1 MLHRSSPSLRGHMR
15 MASYVAGELIPY
27 AFVWHDP
34 GITPCCKSRREWSV
48 ELHFETNESRRVCVL
63 NRYCVSTADLESFF
77 RAQMPKIVLQHNL
90 PKGDI
95 ATFEISGR
103 GLAYSTR

>member
-15 MASYVAGELIPY
+15 MASYVAGELIPC

-48 ELHFETNESRRVCVL
+48 ELHFETNESRRGCVL
-63 NRYCVSTADLESFF
+63 
-77 RAQMPKIVLQHNL
+77 I
-90 PKGDI
+90 DI
-95 ATFEISGR
+95 ASRLPTSNHSFSLRCAKKFFNTIFPKTTYAMQQIAACSI
-103 GLAYSTR
+103 TPP